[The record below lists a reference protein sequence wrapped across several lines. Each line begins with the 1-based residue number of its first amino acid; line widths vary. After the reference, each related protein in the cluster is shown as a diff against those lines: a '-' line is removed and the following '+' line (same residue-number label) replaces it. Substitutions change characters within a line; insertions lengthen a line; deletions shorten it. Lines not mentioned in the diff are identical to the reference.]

1 MGVEPACGI
10 DPTEDDADDDEGLDA
25 VFDWIEREV
34 ARETADST
42 GRGDEYDDAEDVL
55 AAEVFGSTDAPDD
68 GPEVTGNAI
77 TAGTDDETGFDWVDS
92 ERLESRE

>member
-55 AAEVFGSTDAPDD
+55 AAEVFGRHAPDD
-68 GPEVTGNAI
+68 GPGATGTAI
-77 TAGTDDETGFDWVDS
+77 TAGTDGETSFDWVDS